1 MILFVILREVFQ
13 YLNYDI
19 IIPIKMTNSVI
30 LHVTI
35 VYILFCIERTGSLIF
50 SSVDRN
56 VLRIT
61 GSVEK
66 PF

>member
-1 MILFVILREVFQ
+1 MILREVFQ

-19 IIPIKMTNSVI
+19 IPIKMTNSMI